1 MNEFEYRRT
10 LVCKEFAQNV
20 IELINYLPRFT
31 RRRPF
36 GQMPLAGQ
44 LDAHVTCLRRLASE
58 LVLELASEFGLG
70 SDLEHFW
77 KLSPARLPNT
87 VISRWKS
94 ENDFG

>member
-58 LVLELASEFGLG
+58 LGA
-70 SDLEHFW
+70 HFATDFMTFAFN
-77 KLSPARLPNT
+77 ARRCSALNHP
-87 VISRWKS
+87 
-94 ENDFG
+94 D